1 MRLANLK
8 NRAVLLTSD
17 EHGLDVHEASGGK
30 FGPHIADVYR
40 HWGDFSA
47 WAKTVSDSGSV
58 AIDRS
63 QLGAPS
69 PEPEQIFAIGLN
81 YQAHQKE
88 AGYKVTT
95 ELPPVFTKWRSSL
108 SGPDTEVT
116 LPDRGNVD
124 WECELVVVIGK
135 GGRNISPAKAWDHVA
150 GVTIGQDFSE
160 RKRQQFGQAPQYS
173 LGKSFAGFAPT
184 GPWLVT
190 PDEFANPNSIKL
202 GSDIDGQ
209 PQQNGTTAD
218 MICPVPQLLEFLSK
232 IVEFRPGDI
241 IFTGTPAGVGMGQ
254 DPKRFLK
261 PGENLRSWIEGIGE
275 INTTFRPGKPDES
288 GVPIDS

>member
-1 MRLANLK
+1 MRLANHN
-8 NRAVLLTSD
+8 NRAVLMTS
-17 EHGLDVHEASGGK
+17 ETSGLDVHEASGGK
-30 FGPHIADVYR
+30 FGPTITQVYR
-40 HWGDFSA
+40 NWGEFSS
-47 WAKTVSDSGSV
+47 WAAGVRDSGSV
-58 AIDRS
+58 SIDRS
-63 QLGAPS
+63 HLGAPS

-108 SGPDTEVT
+108 TGPDTEVT

-135 GGRNISPAKAWDHVA
+135 GGRNISPEKAWEHVA

-190 PDEFANPNSIKL
+190 PDEFDDPNAIKL
-202 GSDIDGQ
+202 GSKIDGAV
-209 PQQNGTTAD
+209 QQNGTTAD

-261 PGENLRSWIEGIGE
+261 PGEHLSSWIEGIGE
-275 INTTFRPGKPDES
+275 IHTTFRAGKPAES
-288 GVPIDS
+288 GVPID

>member
-8 NRAVLLTSD
+8 NRAVLITSD
-17 EHGLDVHEASGGK
+17 DQGIDIHEASSGK
-30 FGPHIADVYR
+30 FGPNIADIYKD
-40 HWGDFSA
+40 WAEFTA
-47 WAKTVSDSGSV
+47 WASNVKQAGNI
-58 AIDRS
+58 AIDQA

-108 SGPDTEVT
+108 SGPNTEVI
-116 LPDRGNVD
+116 LPDRGSVD
-124 WECELVVVIGK
+124 WECELVVIIGV
-135 GGRNISPAKAWDHVA
+135 GGRNIAPENAWQHVA
-150 GVTIGQDFSE
+150 GLTIGQDLSE

-173 LGKSFAGFAPT
+173 LGKSFGGFAPT

-190 PDEFANPNSIKL
+190 PDQFADPNSIKL
-202 GSDIDGQ
+202 GSDIDGM
-209 PQQNGTTAD
+209 PQQNGTTKD

-232 IVEFRPGDI
+232 IIEFRPGDI
-241 IFTGTPAGVGMGQ
+241 IFTGTPSGVGMGQ

-275 INTTFRPGKPDES
+275 INTTFRAGKPAES

>member
-1 MRLANLK
+1 MRIANH
-8 NRAVLLTSD
+8 NDRAVLLTSD
-17 EHGLDVHEASGGK
+17 DAGIDVHDASGGK
-30 FGPHIADVYR
+30 FGPDITSLYR
-40 HWGDFSA
+40 DWSAFSS
-47 WAKTVSDSGSV
+47 WASGEVGGETISV
-58 AIDRS
+58 ERAHLR
-63 QLGAPS
+63 APS
-69 PEPEQIFAIGLN
+69 PEPEQIFAIGFN

-108 SGPDTEVT
+108 SGPDTEVV

-135 GGRNISPAKAWDHVA
+135 GGRNISPANAWDHVA

-160 RKRQQFGQAPQYS
+160 RIRQQFGQAPQYS

-184 GPWLVT
+184 GPWLVS
-190 PDEFANPNSIKL
+190 PDEFADPNSIRL

-209 PQQNGTTAD
+209 VQQNGTTAD

-275 INTTFRPGKPDES
+275 IHSTFRAGKPEES
-288 GVPIDS
+288 GVPIES

>member
-1 MRLANLK
+1 MRIANH
-8 NRAVLLTSD
+8 NDRAILLTSD
-17 EHGLDVHEASGGK
+17 DAGIDVHDASGGK
-30 FGPHIADVYR
+30 FGPDIASLYR
-40 HWGDFSA
+40 EWPAFSA
-47 WAKTVSDSGSV
+47 WASGSITGETISV
-58 AIDRS
+58 KRAH
-63 QLGAPS
+63 LGAPS

-108 SGPDTEVT
+108 TGPDTEVV
-116 LPDRGNVD
+116 LPTGGNVD

-135 GGRNISPAKAWDHVA
+135 GGRNISPANAWDHVA
-150 GVTIGQDFSE
+150 GLTIGQDFSE
-160 RKRQQFGQAPQYS
+160 RIRQQFGQAPQYS
-173 LGKSFAGFAPT
+173 LGKSFAGFAPI
-184 GPWLVT
+184 GPWLVS
-190 PDEFANPNSIKL
+190 PDEFADPNSIRL
-202 GSDIDGQ
+202 GSDIGDQ
-209 PQQNGTTAD
+209 VQQNGTTAD

-241 IFTGTPAGVGMGQ
+241 IFTGTPSGVGMGQ

-275 INTTFRPGKPDES
+275 IHSTFRAGKPEES
-288 GVPIDS
+288 GVPIES

>member
-1 MRLANLK
+1 MRIANH
-8 NRAVLLTSD
+8 NDRAILLTSD
-17 EHGLDVHEASGGK
+17 DAGIDVHDASGGK
-30 FGPHIADVYR
+30 FGPDIASLYR
-40 HWGDFSA
+40 EWSAFSA
-47 WAKTVSDSGSV
+47 WASGSV
-58 AIDRS
+58 TGETISVKRAH
-63 QLGAPS
+63 LGAPS

-108 SGPDTEVT
+108 TGPDTEVV
-116 LPDRGNVD
+116 LPTGGNVD

-135 GGRNISPAKAWDHVA
+135 GGRNISPANAWDHVA
-150 GVTIGQDFSE
+150 GLTIGQDFSE
-160 RKRQQFGQAPQYS
+160 RIRQQFGQAPQYS
-173 LGKSFAGFAPT
+173 LGKSFAGFAPI
-184 GPWLVT
+184 GPWLVS
-190 PDEFANPNSIKL
+190 PDEFADPNAIRL

-209 PQQNGTTAD
+209 VQQNGTTAD

-241 IFTGTPAGVGMGQ
+241 IFTGTPSGVGMGQ

-275 INTTFRPGKPDES
+275 IHSTFRAGKPEES
-288 GVPIDS
+288 GVPIGS

>member
-1 MRLANLK
+1 MRIANH
-8 NRAVLLTSD
+8 NDRAILLTSD
-17 EHGLDVHEASGGK
+17 DAGIDVHDASGGK
-30 FGPHIADVYR
+30 FGPDIASLYR
-40 HWGDFSA
+40 EWSAFSA
-47 WAKTVSDSGSV
+47 WASGSITGETISV
-58 AIDRS
+58 KRAH
-63 QLGAPS
+63 LGAPS

-108 SGPDTEVT
+108 TGPDTEVV
-116 LPDRGNVD
+116 LPTGGNVD

-135 GGRNISPAKAWDHVA
+135 GGRNISPAHAWDHVA
-150 GVTIGQDFSE
+150 GLTIGQDFSE
-160 RKRQQFGQAPQYS
+160 RIRQQFGQAPQYS
-173 LGKSFAGFAPT
+173 LGKSFAGFAPI
-184 GPWLVT
+184 GPWLVS
-190 PDEFANPNSIKL
+190 PDEFADPNSIRL
-202 GSDIDGQ
+202 GSDIDDQ
-209 PQQNGTTAD
+209 VQQNGTTAD

-241 IFTGTPAGVGMGQ
+241 IFTGTPSGVGMGQ

-275 INTTFRPGKPDES
+275 IHSTFRAGKPEES
-288 GVPIDS
+288 GVPIES

>member
-1 MRLANLK
+1 MRIANHK
-8 NRAVLLTSD
+8 DRAVLLTSD
-17 EHGLDVHEASGGK
+17 DAGIDVHDASGGK
-30 FGPHIADVYR
+30 FGPDIASLYR
-40 HWGDFSA
+40 EWSAFSA
-47 WAKTVSDSGSV
+47 WASGAVTGETISV
-58 AIDRS
+58 TRAH
-63 QLGAPS
+63 LGAPS

-108 SGPDTEVT
+108 TGPDTEVT
-116 LPDRGNVD
+116 LPAGGNVD

-135 GGRNISPAKAWDHVA
+135 GGRNISPANAWDHVA

-160 RKRQQFGQAPQYS
+160 RIRQQFGQAPQYS

-184 GPWLVT
+184 GPWLVS
-190 PDEFANPNSIKL
+190 PDEFADPNSIRL

-209 PQQNGTTAD
+209 VQQNGTTAD

-275 INTTFRPGKPDES
+275 IHSTVRAGKPEES
-288 GVPIDS
+288 GVPIES

>member
-1 MRLANLK
+1 MRIANH
-8 NRAVLLTSD
+8 NDRAVLLTSD
-17 EHGLDVHEASGGK
+17 DAGIDVHDASGGK
-30 FGPHIADVYR
+30 FGPDIASVYR
-40 HWGDFSA
+40 EWSAFSA
-47 WAKTVSDSGSV
+47 WASGAVTGETISV
-58 AIDRS
+58 TRAH
-63 QLGAPS
+63 LGAPS

-108 SGPDTEVT
+108 TGPDTEVT
-116 LPDRGNVD
+116 LPTGGNVD

-135 GGRNISPAKAWDHVA
+135 GGRNISPANAWDHVA

-160 RKRQQFGQAPQYS
+160 RIRQQFGQAPQYS

-184 GPWLVT
+184 GPWLVS
-190 PDEFANPNSIKL
+190 PDEFADPNSIRL

-209 PQQNGTTAD
+209 VQQNGTTAD

-275 INTTFRPGKPDES
+275 IHSTFRAGKPEES
-288 GVPIDS
+288 GVPIES

>member
-1 MRLANLK
+1 MRIANH
-8 NRAVLLTSD
+8 NDRAVLLTSD
-17 EHGLDVHEASGGK
+17 DAGIDVHDASGGK
-30 FGPHIADVYR
+30 FGPDIASLYR
-40 HWGDFSA
+40 DWVAFSS
-47 WAKTVSDSGSV
+47 WASGEVSGETISV
-58 AIDRS
+58 KRAHLR
-63 QLGAPS
+63 APS

-108 SGPDTEVT
+108 SGPDTEVV

-135 GGRNISPAKAWDHVA
+135 GGRNISPENAWDHVA
-150 GVTIGQDFSE
+150 GLTIGQDFSE
-160 RKRQQFGQAPQYS
+160 RIRQQFGQAPQYS

-184 GPWLVT
+184 GPWLVS
-190 PDEFANPNSIKL
+190 PDEFADPNSIRL
-202 GSDIDGQ
+202 GSDINGEV
-209 PQQNGTTAD
+209 QQNGTTAD

-232 IVEFRPGDI
+232 IVEFRPGDL
-241 IFTGTPAGVGMGQ
+241 IFTGTPSGVGIGQ

-261 PGENLRSWIEGIGE
+261 PGEKLRSWIEGIGE
-275 INTTFRPGKPDES
+275 IHSTFRAGKPEES

>member
-1 MRLANLK
+1 MRIANHK
-8 NRAVLLTSD
+8 DRAVLLTSD
-17 EHGLDVHEASGGK
+17 DAGIDVHDASGGK
-30 FGPHIADVYR
+30 FGPDIASLYR
-40 HWGDFSA
+40 EWSAFSA
-47 WAKTVSDSGSV
+47 WASGAVTGETISV
-58 AIDRS
+58 TRAH
-63 QLGAPS
+63 LGAPS

-108 SGPDTEVT
+108 TGPDTEVT
-116 LPDRGNVD
+116 LPAGGNVD

-135 GGRNISPAKAWDHVA
+135 GGRNISPANAWDHVA

-160 RKRQQFGQAPQYS
+160 RIRQQFGQAPQYS

-184 GPWLVT
+184 GPWLVS
-190 PDEFANPNSIKL
+190 PDEFADPNSIRL

-209 PQQNGTTAD
+209 VQQNGTTAD

-275 INTTFRPGKPDES
+275 IHSTFRAGKPEES
-288 GVPIDS
+288 GVPIES

>member
-1 MRLANLK
+1 MRIANLK

-17 EHGLDVHEASGGK
+17 DLAIDIHDASSGK
-30 FGPHIADVYR
+30 FGPNIAGIYENWVE
-40 HWGDFSA
+40 FTA
-47 WAKTVSDSGSV
+47 WASNVKETGNIS
-58 AIDRS
+58 IDQS

-108 SGPDTEVT
+108 SGPNTEVT

-124 WECELVVVIGK
+124 WECELVVIIGV
-135 GGRNISPAKAWDHVA
+135 GGRNIAPENAWQHVA
-150 GVTIGQDFSE
+150 GLTIGQDLSE

-173 LGKSFAGFAPT
+173 LGKSFGGFAPT

-190 PDEFANPNSIKL
+190 PDQFADPNSIKL
-202 GSDIDGQ
+202 GSDIDGM
-209 PQQNGTTAD
+209 PQQNGTTQD

-232 IVEFRPGDI
+232 IIEFRPG
-241 IFTGTPAGVGMGQ
+241 GQ

-275 INTTFRPGKPDES
+275 INTTFRAGKPAES
-288 GVPIDS
+288 GVPADN